1 MRAKTATTDSF
12 EAEEC
17 EPGIRGAGRRGVL
30 QMTSAHMVA
39 LLPLSETVALDL
51 AFVPTPTCQFF
62 QWNTSHGHTYDVP
75 SPTREIASWISPLLL
90 MTCEHRSS
98 QILKPHRAAD
108 AA

>member
-1 MRAKTATTDSF
+1 
-12 EAEEC
+12 
-17 EPGIRGAGRRGVL
+17 
-30 QMTSAHMVA
+30 MTSAHMVA

-51 AFVPTPTCQFF
+51 AFV
-62 QWNTSHGHTYDVP
+62 SHTNLSILPVEHESWAHVRCAE
-75 SPTREIASWISPLLL
+75 PTREIASWISPRLL